1 VAVDEATCLLPLR
14 RVPMAHIST
23 ESLRAT
29 QDLARILVLSP
40 EVGRQVHFSDSLP
53 FLGIKVRRKL
63 SIACIYQFEKPKLRW
78 VNLHVHQSCFLCPD
92 EEISITR
99 TVANDTC
106 LRVDGQKVPLRLI
119 HYFGSFLL
127 SEACRRHS

>member
-40 EVGRQVHFSDSLP
+40 EVGRQVHFSDGEGGRASPSLASKSAESFP
-53 FLGIKVRRKL
+53 
-63 SIACIYQFEKPKLRW
+63 
-78 VNLHVHQSCFLCPD
+78 LHVSTNSRSRSLGGSISMSTNPVSC
-92 EEISITR
+92 
-99 TVANDTC
+99 V
-106 LRVDGQKVPLRLI
+106 QMKK
-119 HYFGSFLL
+119 
-127 SEACRRHS
+127 